1 MKKTIL
7 LVVCALL
14 GVLSTSAQQ
23 MVLKYTDQDGVQQV
37 LQMEVWRIDQM
48 QFVPGNSVTLTDT
61 PNIIDFGLGV
71 RWADR
76 NLGAASAKDP
86 GLLIGWGDT
95 TLTNYSTKLQYF
107 PTTTAP
113 AQISASQYDVAKVK
127 WDESWHMPTEA
138 ELQELIDAC
147 NWEWVNDVEN
157 DSVGVVGKL
166 KTDEAKTIFFP
177 AAGYRQGKT
186 EADKTAKGYYWT
198 GMLGQ
203 ATDKAKARMMSFSE
217 GTPTPTVAED
227 FRYLGLAIRPVTG
240 PVVVPTGLGT
250 VTASSIEAQSATV
263 TATLT
268 GDLEDAPQVTI
279 KYGTSADNLAYTK
292 TVDEAASTIT
302 INLTGLL
309 QNTTYYVKVIL
320 QTDNGT
326 FDQTISFDTKKQ
338 DKFPVAEAVNL
349 GLSSG
354 TKWASWNMGS
364 TSAMHVPETQ
374 YARYGWGDPTGE
386 VHSLYAS
393 DYLISQNTSFKNGNI
408 IDIAGTQYDIAT
420 VQWGTGWRL
429 PRQSDF
435 EELIRECTAERGTF
449 TDANGVS
456 HYGIK
461 FIGPNGRSILLPAAG
476 LRNSKGNLVSDNSLC
491 AYWAST
497 NLNNVSVPIP
507 IVYSTSLSV
516 DSKGPIYYQLAI
528 RPVYEET
535 SGSSSGSGGGE
546 SGGESGGEPG
556 GESGGDS
563 GQTQPETPSAGNA
576 VDLGLSI
583 YWADRNVGSSSAS
596 NVGYY
601 IPWGDTQSRSDYSQ
615 STYIHYKNNA
625 YVVTGLQPLP
635 AQYDAASQVW
645 GGDWRM
651 PTMEEWSDLI
661 NYCDWVEEGD
671 GFRVYKKGS
680 TKKSE
685 SIYLPTSGYKITDKG
700 SVTTMSLSYCTYW
713 TSTLSTTV
721 QYKGAKGMA
730 FLGRPSSDYKT
741 VTVYDRYQGMPIRPV
756 KNK

>member
-1 MKKTIL
+1 MLKDIYTIN
-7 LVVCALL
+7 
-14 GVLSTSAQQ
+14 GWYNNGQ
-23 MVLKYTDQDGVQQV
+23 
-37 LQMEVWRIDQM
+37 
-48 QFVPGNSVTLTDT
+48 VTLLRNDRKQIPIDLDYVNKGFTWYNGSSYQDNAQYEPIDSGDDT
-61 PNIIDFGLGV
+61 PTQPDPQPGRDTPTVTKYSITVSNNTGGSISTNKSEVEYRGSATITIIINDGYKLNF
-71 RWADR
+71 
-76 NLGAASAKDP
+76 
-86 GLLIGWGDT
+86 
-95 TLTNYSTKLQYF
+95 LTINGINV
-107 PTTTAP
+107 TAHI
-113 AQISASQYDVAKVK
+113 QNSQYVINNI
-127 WDESWHMPTEA
+127 TE
-138 ELQELIDAC
+138 
-147 NWEWVNDVEN
+147 
-157 DSVGVVGKL
+157 
-166 KTDEAKTIFFP
+166 
-177 AAGYRQGKT
+177 
-186 EADKTAKGYYWT
+186 DKTVYAE
-198 GMLGQ
+198 
-203 ATDKAKARMMSFSE
+203 FSKNTQT
-217 GTPTPTVAED
+217 TPTPENPDPTNPGED
-227 FRYLGLAIRPVTG
+227 
-240 PVVVPTGLGT
+240 PT
-250 VTASSIEAQSATV
+250 E
-263 TATLT
+263 
-268 GDLEDAPQVTI
+268 P
-279 KYGTSADNLAYTK
+279 
-292 TVDEAASTIT
+292 IT
-302 INLTGLL
+302 NE
-309 QNTTYYVKVIL
+309 
-320 QTDNGT
+320 
-326 FDQTISFDTKKQ
+326 
-338 DKFPVAEAVNL
+338 KFPVADAVDL
-349 GLSSG
+349 GLPSG
-354 TKWASWNMGS
+354 LKWASWNMGS
-364 TSAMHVPETQ
+364 SSPMDVPDTK

-386 VHSLYAS
+386 VQSLYAG
-393 DYLISQNTSFKNGNI
+393 DYLISQNTSFHNGNI

-700 SVTTMSLSYCTYW
+700 SVTTMSRSYCTYW